1 MIQQLPTQKSAMRI
15 LFLLLFTGGLFMPVL
30 SSAQAKGNAE
40 ASIRNLL
47 AHQVDAW
54 NRGDLQGFMQ
64 GYWNNDSLVFI
75 GKNGFTYG
83 WHSTLANYRKGYPD
97 TAAMGKL
104 HFDLLEL
111 KRISG
116 KAYFVAGKWK
126 LTRSI
131 GNAGGAFSLLFR
143 KIAGRWYIVADHSS

>member
-1 MIQQLPTQKSAMRI
+1 MMRVFFLTLFWLPLFCGAQQPSRNEQ
-15 LFLLLFTGGLFMPVL
+15 
-30 SSAQAKGNAE
+30 
-40 ASIRNLL
+40 SIRTLL
-47 AHQVDAW
+47 ANQVEAW
-54 NRGDLQGFMQ
+54 NRGDLDGFMQ

-83 WHSTLANYRKGYPD
+83 WTSTLANYRKGYPD

-104 HFDLLEL
+104 HFDLMEL

>member
-1 MIQQLPTQKSAMRI
+1 MLIWMTYFKIMRN
-15 LFLLLFTGGLFMPVL
+15 LLLFFLVLTLQISTRAQSRHEEYIRSVL
-30 SSAQAKGNAE
+30 SE
-40 ASIRNLL
+40 
-47 AHQVDAW
+47 QVEAW
-54 NRGDLQGFMQ
+54 NRGDLTGFMQ